1 MRKIFAYVVKAQT
14 RWQCCLGTQLG
25 TSTSGDSNVL
35 HMSANYHKSA
45 AKY

>member
-1 MRKIFAYVVKAQT
+1 MRKILAYAVKAQT
-14 RWQCCLGTQLG
+14 RWQRCLETQLG

-35 HMSANYHKSA
+35 HMSANYDKSA